1 MVHIEPRAEAARFS
15 LRDSAGIRLD
25 PAQSSAWADGRS
37 PGSRPGLG
45 VSS

>member
-15 LRDSAGIRLD
+15 LRDSAGILD
-25 PAQSSAWADGRS
+25 PARPSVWADGRS